1 MVPPKHLLCSQPLP
15 FPEEIRA
22 ETRDPQKSP
31 GWAAQEK
38 QGCQQLW
45 STSVWALWHQG
56 DAASSTALSQCQT
69 SAAFSGNEFSP
80 CLVSRANKPG
90 SVVPSHSF
98 AALVPFYHPTEWLGS
113 RLNCPCYRD
122 GDVPCCQRNSV
133 LMGMGHPNPV
143 GITAH
148 HPEAGEHLDPEESSF
163 QQSLG

>member
-1 MVPPKHLLCSQPLP
+1 MPPKHLLCSQPLP

-69 SAAFSGNEFSP
+69 SPAFSGNEFSP

-98 AALVPFYHPTEWLGS
+98 AALVPFYHPTEWLRS

-148 HPEAGEHLDPEESSF
+148 HPEAGEHLDP
-163 QQSLG
+163 